1 MTTKEIKISSELLD
15 ALIEAKL
22 SGRQYKLILTIIRK
36 TYGESKDTVNISLK
50 QLEAITGIDRGN
62 ISKVLKDLEAKS
74 VILTIDKIGGI
85 YSYKLNTDYNTWIF

>member
-1 MTTKEIKISSELLD
+1 MIKLSAKLID
-15 ALIEAKL
+15 ALTKAKL
-22 SGRQYKLILTIIRK
+22 SGRQYKLILAIVKK
-36 TYGESKDTVNISLK
+36 TYGENKRVVNISLK